1 MTKLY
6 KEVQPYGKLT
16 VLETRQRYYLLSP
29 MPMYVDTWLE
39 EWNMI
44 AWSVVPYMGDVIDG
58 KHYSKELNKYLY
70 DEPVTLII
78 NPSNICVELMAETKP
93 IMLWTGEEMDEPVQ
107 ETIDLSEDDNYLS
120 PNYLI
125 DIVNEPLDEQY
136 PAVYMDD
143 GFPE

>member
-1 MTKLY
+1 MTKLQ
-6 KEVQPYGKLT
+6 KEILPYGKLT

-29 MPMYVDTWLE
+29 MPIYVDTWLE

-44 AWSVVPYMGDVIDG
+44 AWSVLPYMNDIIDG

-93 IMLWTGEEMDEPVQ
+93 VMLWTREEMEEPEQDTEV
-107 ETIDLSEDDNYLS
+107 DLSEDDNYLS
-120 PNYLI
+120 PDYLL
-125 DIVNEPLDEQY
+125 DVVNTTNDEL
-136 PAVYMDD
+136 
-143 GFPE
+143 PE

>member
-6 KEVQPYGKLT
+6 KEIQPYGKLT

-29 MPMYVDTWLE
+29 MPMYVDAWLE

-44 AWSVVPYMGDVIDG
+44 AWSVVPYMGDVIDS

-70 DEPVTLII
+70 DEPITLII

-93 IMLWTGEEMDEPVQ
+93 IMLWTGEEEQEPEQ
-107 ETIDLSEDDNYLS
+107 ETEVDLSEDDNYLS
-120 PNYLI
+120 LEYMTDV
-125 DIVNEPLDEQY
+125 DIMDE
-136 PAVYMDD
+136 D
-143 GFPE
+143 FPR